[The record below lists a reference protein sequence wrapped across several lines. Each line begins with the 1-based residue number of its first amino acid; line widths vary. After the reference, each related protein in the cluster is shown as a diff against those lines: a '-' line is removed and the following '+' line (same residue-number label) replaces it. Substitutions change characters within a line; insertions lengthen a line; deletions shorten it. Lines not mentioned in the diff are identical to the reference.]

1 MIVNTVIPLSL
12 LALLI
17 GVVLGTGLFM
27 LRGYN
32 GDRHARTLRNI
43 ARLEIDLG
51 MRPDPMGDMAAR
63 WTAGVRGGA
72 PTAAQA
78 ARRREQ
84 TLPRRSAEAINAE
97 AVRVARLHYRAEER
111 ASAIAETLRLLKGV

>member
-43 ARLEIDLG
+43 ARLDS
-51 MRPDPMGDMAAR
+51 RSAR
-63 WTAGVRGGA
+63 RGPHGRAGGATAGADATETQRGG
-72 PTAAQA
+72 
-78 ARRREQ
+78 
-84 TLPRRSAEAINAE
+84 AINAE